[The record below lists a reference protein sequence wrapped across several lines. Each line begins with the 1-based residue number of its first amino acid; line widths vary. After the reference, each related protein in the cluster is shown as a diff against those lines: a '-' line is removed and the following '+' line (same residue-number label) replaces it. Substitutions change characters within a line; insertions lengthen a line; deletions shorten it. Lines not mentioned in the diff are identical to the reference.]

1 MVEEDELEVGW
12 EDLMV
17 ADEVLIVDV
26 LETGMKWGIDDDGVE
41 EGNSIHYTPSHLRI
55 ALQLDSPC

>member
-1 MVEEDELEVGW
+1 MSLEVGW

-41 EGNSIHYTPSHLRI
+41 EGN
-55 ALQLDSPC
+55 